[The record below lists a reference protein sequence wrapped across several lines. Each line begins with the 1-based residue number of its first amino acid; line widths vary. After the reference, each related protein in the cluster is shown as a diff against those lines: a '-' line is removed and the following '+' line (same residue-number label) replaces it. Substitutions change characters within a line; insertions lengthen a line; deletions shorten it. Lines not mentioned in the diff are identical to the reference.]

1 MAWDKKKVLNEIR
14 VFLLMILVI
23 SSLRSALAD
32 WNDVPTGSM
41 KPTIEEGDRVVVNK
55 LAYDL
60 KIPFTT
66 IEVAKWG
73 DPKRGDIVVLFS
85 PQDGVR
91 LVKRVVAIPGDR
103 IEMRENQLF
112 VNGRAASIKRIGS
125 AADPEQGTSYVLEE
139 TLDDVTHKV
148 MFTPSLPAKRW
159 IEPLVVPPGR
169 YYVMGDNRDNSNDSR
184 FIGLIERRRIVG
196 KALAVAFSLDRSRWF
211 VPRLGRFFTKLN

>member
-1 MAWDKKKVLNEIR
+1 MNKKKVLYEIR
-14 VFLLMILVI
+14 VFLAMLLVI

-66 IEVAKWG
+66 IELFKWS
-73 DPKRGDIVVLFS
+73 DPMRGDIVVLFS
-85 PQDGVR
+85 PRDGTR
-91 LVKRVVAIPGDR
+91 LVKRVIGVPGDR
-103 IEMRENQLF
+103 LAMRDNQLF
-112 VNGRAASIKRIGS
+112 INGRPVRWKPVGS
-125 AADPEQGTSYVLEE
+125 ADDAEQGPSYVVEE
-139 TLDDVTHKV
+139 TLDGRTHKL
-148 MFTPSLPAKRW
+148 MFTPSIPAQRW
-159 IEPLVVPPGR
+159 IEPTIVPEGQ

-196 KALAVAFSLDRSRWF
+196 RALAVAFSLDRAHWF
-211 VPRLGRFFTKLN
+211 EPRLSRFFTKLN

>member
-1 MAWDKKKVLNEIR
+1 MLKKNVLIEIR
-14 VFLLMILVI
+14 IFLAMLLVV

-60 KIPFTT
+60 KVPFTT
-66 IEVAKWG
+66 FEVWKWG
-73 DPKRGDIVVLFS
+73 DPQRGDIVVLFS
-85 PQDGVR
+85 PVDGTR
-91 LVKRVVAIPGDR
+91 LVKRVIGVPSDR

-112 VNGRAASIKRIGS
+112 VNGQPASWKEIS
-125 AADPEQGTSYVLEE
+125 THEDSEQGSSLVVEE
-139 TLDDVTHKV
+139 NLAGRLHRV
-148 MFTPSLPAKRW
+148 MFTPQIPAVRSFGAV
-159 IEPLVVPPGR
+159 IVPKGR
-169 YYVMGDNRDNSNDSR
+169 YFVMGDNRDNSNDSR

-196 KALAVAFSLDRSRWF
+196 KATAVAFSLDRTHWF

>member
-1 MAWDKKKVLNEIR
+1 MNQKKVLYEIR
-14 VFLLMILVI
+14 VFLAMLLVI

-66 IEVAKWG
+66 IELVKWS

-85 PQDGVR
+85 PLDGTR
-91 LVKRVVAIPGDR
+91 LVKRVVAVPGDR
-103 IEMRENQLF
+103 IEMRENQLL
-112 VNGRAASIKRIGS
+112 VNGRAASWKAVS
-125 AADPEQGTSYVLEE
+125 SSDDAEQGPSFVVDE
-139 TLDDVTHKV
+139 TLDGRTHKV
-148 MFTPSLPAKRW
+148 MFTPSIPARRW
-159 IEPLVVPPGR
+159 IEPLVVPDGR

-196 KALAVAFSLDRSRWF
+196 RAMAVAFSLDRAHWF
-211 VPRLGRFFTKLN
+211 VPRLSRFFTKLN

>member
-1 MAWDKKKVLNEIR
+1 MSKKKVWYEVR
-14 VFLLMILVI
+14 VFLAMLLVI

-66 IEVAKWG
+66 IEVAKWS

-85 PQDGVR
+85 PIDDTR
-91 LVKRVVAIPGDR
+91 LVKRVIAVPGDR

-112 VNGRAASIKRIGS
+112 VNGQAAAWKPTGQS
-125 AADPEQGTSYVLEE
+125 DDVEQGPSILAEE
-139 TLDDVTHKV
+139 TLNGVRHKV
-148 MFTPSLPAKRW
+148 MFTPSIPAKRW
-159 IEPLVVPPGR
+159 IEPLVVPEGR

-196 KALAVAFSLDRSRWF
+196 KALAVAFSLDRAHWF

>member
-1 MAWDKKKVLNEIR
+1 MNKKKVFYEIR
-14 VFLLMILVI
+14 VFLAMLLVI

-66 IEVAKWG
+66 IEIAKWS

-85 PQDGVR
+85 PLDGTR
-91 LVKRVVAIPGDR
+91 LVKRVVAVPGDR
-103 IEMRENQLF
+103 IEMRANQLF
-112 VNGRAASIKRIGS
+112 VNGRAASWKPIGS
-125 AADPEQGTSYVLEE
+125 ADDAEQGPSFVVEE
-139 TLDDVTHKV
+139 TLDGRTHKV
-148 MFTPSLPAKRW
+148 MFTPSYAAQRW
-159 IEPLVVPPGR
+159 IEPLVVPEGR

-196 KALAVAFSLDRSRWF
+196 RALAVAFSLDRNHWF
-211 VPRLGRFFTKLN
+211 VPRLGRFFTKLK